1 MSSPIDVIEGAAY
14 RRYMKPISVHVS
26 EETYEE
32 LKSLA
37 ARSGRPVAELIRQA
51 MADYLD
57 VERRSHASILEIE
70 PHHSGKLLRPWSR
83 SELLDEMRV
92 REPGP

>member
-1 MSSPIDVIEGAAY
+1 
-14 RRYMKPISVHVS
+14 MKPISVHVT
-26 EETYEE
+26 EDTYKE

-57 VERRSHASILEIE
+57 LERRSHLSVLDIE
-70 PHHSGKLLRPWSR
+70 PHDSGRLLSSWER
-83 SELLDEMRV
+83 SELLDEMMV
-92 REPGP
+92 REPRP

>member
-1 MSSPIDVIEGAAY
+1 
-14 RRYMKPISVHVS
+14 MKPISVHVS

-37 ARSGRPVAELIRQA
+37 ARSGRPVAELIRRA

-57 VERRSHASILEIE
+57 LERRSHASMLAIE
-70 PHHSGKLLRPWSR
+70 PHESGELLRPWNR
-83 SELLDEMRV
+83 SEILDEMMV
-92 REPGP
+92 REPRG